1 MDAKYRFGAFLLIFL
16 IMASWEYFRPRRKV
30 DPDRIHRWPVNL
42 GLMVL
47 GSILVRITVGGIVYK
62 CATIAAEKEVGLLN
76 WFDITGLT
84 GSLIT
89 LVLLDFIIYGQ
100 HVASHKIPIIWK
112 LHQVHH
118 TDLVYDTT
126 TGVRFHPLEI
136 FFSLLVKIVAVFIIG
151 ADPIA
156 VIIFEVILNVCA
168 VFNHG
173 NVNLP
178 VSLDKQLR
186 KILVTPDMHRVHHS
200 VYRNETDS
208 NYGFSISIWDR
219 LCGTYTDQPRD
230 GHLNMDI
237 GLPYA
242 REPAQQ
248 KFQNVLMLPFRKI
261 SSS

>member
-1 MDAKYRFGAFLLIFL
+1 MDAKYRFGAFLFIFL
-16 IMASWEYFRPRRKV
+16 IMISWEYFSPRRKN
-30 DPDRIHRWPVNL
+30 DQQRISRWPINL

-47 GSILVRITVGGIVYK
+47 SSILVRITVGGIVYS
-62 CATIAAEKEVGLLN
+62 CAVIAAEKNIGLLN
-76 WFDITGLT
+76 WFGITGII
-84 GSLIT
+84 GSILT
-89 LVLLDFIIYGQ
+89 LVILDFVIYGQ
-100 HVASHKIPIIWK
+100 HVASHKIPMIWK

-136 FFSLLVKIVAVFIIG
+136 FFSLAVKIVAVFIIG

-156 VIIFEVILNVCA
+156 VILFEVILNTTA

-178 VSLDKQLR
+178 LSIDKQLR
-186 KILVTPDMHRVHHS
+186 KVLVTPDMHRVHHS
-200 VYRNETDS
+200 IYRDETDS
-208 NYGFSISIWDR
+208 NYGFSVSIWDR

-230 GHLNMDI
+230 GHMEMEI

-242 REPAQQ
+242 RETEDG
-248 KFQNVLMLPFRKI
+248 KLQNVLMLPFKD
-261 SSS
+261 SSG

>member
-1 MDAKYRFGAFLLIFL
+1 MDAKYRFGAFILVFL
-16 IMASWEYFRPRRKV
+16 IMAGWEVFNPRRKV
-30 DPDRIHRWPVNL
+30 NPDRVHRWPVNL

-47 GSILVRITVGGIVYK
+47 SSVLVRITVGGIVYK
-62 CATIAAEKEVGLLN
+62 CATIAAVKDFGLLN
-76 WFDITGLT
+76 WFDITGITGALLT
-84 GSLIT
+84 LII
-89 LVLLDFIIYGQ
+89 LDFVIYGQ
-100 HVASHKIPIIWK
+100 HVVSHKIPLIWK

-136 FFSLLVKIVAVFIIG
+136 FFSLIVKMITVFIIG
-151 ADPIA
+151 ADPVA
-156 VIIFEVILNVCA
+156 VIIFEVILNICA

-173 NVNLP
+173 NVKIPLA
-178 VSLDKQLR
+178 VEEQLR

-200 VYRNETDS
+200 IYRDETDS

-230 GHLNMDI
+230 GHLKMEI

-242 REPAQQ
+242 REAEEG
-248 KFQNVLMLPFRKI
+248 KFQNILMLPFRSLK
-261 SSS
+261 